1 MSEPRG
7 TARDSTA
14 LVPRQLA
21 EHVRTALADTRVVVV
36 LGARQVGKSTLVEQ
50 VSRIDPPRSL
60 VSLDDDV
67 TLRRAVADPTGY
79 VADLRTP
86 VTIDEVQRAP
96 SLLLAIKRSVDL
108 DQRPGRFLL
117 TGSANLL
124 TAPTISDA
132 LTGRT
137 EYLRLWPFSQAEL
150 HGTPPRFIA
159 SLFEAA
165 PPPIAGADT
174 GRRAYAEMLVTG
186 GFPEAVRRSAPRRA
200 RFFDA
205 YLSTVLERDL
215 ASIARV
221 HDHANMRLLL
231 SAVAATS
238 GSIVKLD
245 RLASGLEISA
255 NTVRAHLALLE
266 TLFLVQRLPSWHSNR
281 LSRLVKAPKLHIADS
296 GLLAHLLNADAESV
310 VDDDRLAGP
319 LFETF
324 AVTEVA
330 RLAAVEQD
338 PPRLYHVRDRDR
350 NEVDLVLERR
360 GGTVVGIE
368 VKAAASL
375 GPADFRGL
383 KLLRDRLGDRFAFG
397 AILYT
402 GSDTV
407 PFGDRLAAV
416 PLCGLWSA

>member
-1 MSEPRG
+1 MPGS
-7 TARDSTA
+7 STT
-14 LVPRQLA
+14 LVPRHLA
-21 EHVRTALADTRVVVV
+21 DDVRTALTDTRVVVV

-50 VSRIDPPRSL
+50 VSRDDASRSL

-67 TLRRAVADPTGY
+67 VRRRALEDPIGF
-79 VADLRTP
+79 VADLPTP

-96 SLLLAIKRSVDL
+96 GLLLAIKRSVDL
-108 DQRPGRFLL
+108 DQEPGRFLL

-124 TAPTISDA
+124 TAPTIADA

-159 SLFEAA
+159 SLFDAA
-165 PPPIAGADT
+165 PPRIAGAGS
-174 GRRAYAEMLVTG
+174 GRRAYAEMLVAG
-186 GFPEAVRRSAPRRA
+186 GFPESLRRSGARRP
-200 RFFDA
+200 RFFDS

-221 HDHANMRLLL
+221 HDHANVRLLL

-238 GSIVKLD
+238 GSILKLD
-245 RLASGLEISA
+245 GLARDLGISA
-255 NTVRAHLALLE
+255 NTVRTYLSLLE
-266 TLFLVQRLPSWHSNR
+266 TLFLVHRLPSWHSNR

-296 GLLAHLLNADAESV
+296 GLLAHLLNADAERV
-310 VDDDRLAGP
+310 VADDALAGA

-324 AVTEVA
+324 AITEVA
-330 RLAAVEQD
+330 RLAAVEPD
-338 PPRLYHVRDRDR
+338 LPRLYHVRDRDR
-350 NEVDLVLERR
+350 HEVDLLIERR
-360 GGTVVGIE
+360 GGTVIGIE
-368 VKAAASL
+368 VKAAASV
-375 GPADFRGL
+375 GSADFRGL

>member
-1 MSEPRG
+1 MPGQREMAG
-7 TARDSTA
+7 TTA
-14 LVPRQLA
+14 LVPRLLA
-21 EHVRTALADTRVVVV
+21 EHVCTALTDTRVVVV

-50 VSRIDPPRSL
+50 VSFTDSPRSF

-67 TLRRAVADPTGY
+67 ALRRAIEDPTGF

-96 SLLLAIKRSVDL
+96 NLLLAIKRSVDL

-150 HGTPPRFIA
+150 HRTSPRFIA
-159 SLFEAA
+159 SMFEAE
-165 PPPIAGADT
+165 PPQITGAEQ
-174 GRRAYAEMLVTG
+174 GRRAYAETLVTG
-186 GFPEAVRRSAPRRA
+186 GFPEVVRRSAPRRA
-200 RFFDA
+200 RFFDS

-238 GSIVKLD
+238 GSIVKFD

-281 LSRLVKAPKLHIADS
+281 LSRLVKAPKIHIADS
-296 GLLAHLLNADAESV
+296 GLLAHLLNADADSV
-310 VDDDRLAGP
+310 VDDDRLAGT

-330 RLAAVEQD
+330 RLAAVEHD
-338 PPRLYHVRDRDR
+338 PPQLYHVRDRDR
-350 NEVDLVLERR
+350 NEVDLILERR
-360 GGTVVGIE
+360 GGTIVGIE
-368 VKAAASL
+368 VKAAATL
-375 GPADFRGL
+375 GSADFRGL
-383 KLLRDRLGDRFAFG
+383 RLLRDRLGDRFAFG

-402 GSDTV
+402 GSDTL

-416 PLCGLWSA
+416 PLSALWAS

>member
-1 MSEPRG
+1 MPEPDQAVHDR
-7 TARDSTA
+7 A
-14 LVPRQLA
+14 LVPRHLA
-21 EHVRTALADTRVVVV
+21 DHVRIALTDTRVVVV

-50 VSRIDPPRSL
+50 VSRADSPRSM
-60 VSLDDDV
+60 VSLDDDLA
-67 TLRRAVADPTGY
+67 LRRAVEDPTGF

-96 SLLLAIKRSVDL
+96 NLLLAIKRSVDL
-108 DQRPGRFLL
+108 DQRPGRYLL

-150 HGTPPRFIA
+150 HRSPPRFI
-159 SLFEAA
+159 SSMFEAS
-165 PPPIAGADT
+165 PPRITDADR
-174 GRRAYAEMLVTG
+174 GRRAYAEMLVAG
-186 GFPEAVRRSAPRRA
+186 GFPESVRRTGPRRA
-200 RFFDA
+200 RFFGS
-205 YLSTVLERDL
+205 YLNTVLERDL

-221 HDHANMRLLL
+221 HDHASMRLLL
-231 SAVAATS
+231 GAVAATS
-238 GSIVKLD
+238 GSILALD
-245 RLASGLEISA
+245 RIGRDLEISA

-266 TLFLVQRLPSWHSNR
+266 TLFLIHRLPSWHSNR
-281 LSRLVKAPKLHIADS
+281 LSRLVKAPKLHVADS
-296 GLLAHLLNADAESV
+296 GLLAHLLNADAEAV
-310 VDDDRLAGP
+310 VGDDHVAGVM
-319 LFETF
+319 FETF
-324 AVTEVA
+324 AVTEIA
-330 RLAAVEQD
+330 RLAAVEPD

-350 NEVDLVLERR
+350 HEVDLLIERR
-360 GGTVVGIE
+360 GGTVVGVE
-368 VKAAASL
+368 VKAAATL